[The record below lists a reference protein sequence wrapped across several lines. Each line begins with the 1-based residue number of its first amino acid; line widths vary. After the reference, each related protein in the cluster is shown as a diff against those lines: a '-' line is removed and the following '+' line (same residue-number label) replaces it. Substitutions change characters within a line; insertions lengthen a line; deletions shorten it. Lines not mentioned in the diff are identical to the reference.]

1 MCYIMS
7 IVIHCKKCQEK
18 TNYRRKVFEKEHL
31 EFLRIVFQNIAEKW
45 EAKIIEINGESDH
58 IHILLTY
65 PPHKL
70 LSSLIANLKATSC
83 QLMWDNFSDHLKE
96 IYGQDKRVL
105 WTVAY
110 FVASCG
116 GVTIDQLKKYVE
128 NQDSPE
134 Y

>member
-1 MCYIMS
+1 MS

-45 EAKIIEINGESDH
+45 EAKVIEINGESDH
-58 IHILLTY
+58 VHILLTY

-70 LSSLIANLKATSC
+70 LSGLIANLKSTSC

-96 IYGQDKRVL
+96 ISLFWDFRKSLTESR
-105 WTVAY
+105 
-110 FVASCG
+110 F
-116 GVTIDQLKKYVE
+116 
-128 NQDSPE
+128 
-134 Y
+134 